1 MHQNQITT
9 DRHDGLFLLPEP
21 LLAEEDDGGLE
32 DEAHGVQ
39 LQPLLDLPQEVG
51 DVEPLHAAVVQ
62 EVAGAQVDALQRVEK
77 RVGRILEAMLKD
89 KACVGCGKRLQT
101 LQVHKVR
108 LCRV

>member
-39 LQPLLDLPQEVG
+39 LEPLLDLAQKVG
-51 DVEPLHAAVVQ
+51 DVEPLHAAVIQ
-62 EVAGAQVDALQRVEK
+62 QVAGAQVDALQR
-77 RVGRILEAMLKD
+77 GRK
-89 KACVGCGKRLQT
+89 GR
-101 LQVHKVR
+101 
-108 LCRV
+108 